1 MKYPDSMTSIFRM
14 SIERQAY
21 KMHGGDIYNVSKE
34 LNKDYKEV
42 YDFSANINPLGLS
55 KAIKDS
61 ITENVEKLI
70 HYPDRYAHKLKELVA
85 KKYHI
90 AKDNIVVGNGAEEL
104 MYRLIHT
111 YRRGLR
117 ALIPIPTFMA
127 YEESLSYN
135 KENII
140 ENYNIDLDKGID
152 KDILDCIHKELDLMY
167 LCLPNNP
174 IGSLIDEN
182 VLLEIIKKTSKL
194 KVRLVIDISF
204 MDFVEQNK
212 KINVYSY
219 AKQFENIILIN
230 SFTKVYAIPGLRLGI
245 LYTEDKELLKELAL
259 VAPTWVANTL
269 ALLAGEA
276 ALEHEKDYESLPDYV
291 SKERAYLSQKLQ
303 GLGFRVYKSYANY
316 LLFYCDNI
324 KDLYSKL
331 LTKNIII
338 RKCETIKGLLEN
350 HYRIAVRTH
359 EENEYFI
366 KSLKELVKE
375 IK

>member
-90 AKDNIVVGNGAEEL
+90 AKDNIAVGNGAEEL

-111 YRRGLR
+111 YRKGLR

-204 MDFVEQNK
+204 MDFVEQKK
-212 KINVYSY
+212 KI
-219 AKQFENIILIN
+219 
-230 SFTKVYAIPGLRLGI
+230 
-245 LYTEDKELLKELAL
+245 EL
-259 VAPTWVANTL
+259 
-269 ALLAGEA
+269 
-276 ALEHEKDYESLPDYV
+276 
-291 SKERAYLSQKLQ
+291 
-303 GLGFRVYKSYANY
+303 
-316 LLFYCDNI
+316 
-324 KDLYSKL
+324 
-331 LTKNIII
+331 
-338 RKCETIKGLLEN
+338 CETI
-350 HYRIAVRTH
+350 
-359 EENEYFI
+359 
-366 KSLKELVKE
+366 
-375 IK
+375 

>member
-182 VLLEIIKKTSKL
+182 VLVEIIKKTSKL

-212 KINVYSY
+212 KIDVYSY

-276 ALEHEKDYESLPDYV
+276 ALEHEKDYES
-291 SKERAYLSQKLQ
+291 
-303 GLGFRVYKSYANY
+303 
-316 LLFYCDNI
+316 
-324 KDLYSKL
+324 
-331 LTKNIII
+331 
-338 RKCETIKGLLEN
+338 
-350 HYRIAVRTH
+350 
-359 EENEYFI
+359 
-366 KSLKELVKE
+366 KELILVKSF
-375 IK
+375 KA